1 MKKGTFFSSLEK
13 HGTTTE
19 DKASASD
26 SETKE
31 ETEEDVCRR
40 IIKQIQRDEFG
51 VGVELNEDGQRLMK
65 VQQERLGR
73 SLDRLSRDLYS
84 KDTHFVLEL
93 VQNADDNSYP
103 DELMASLESSS
114 VTDECPAV
122 QFIISKSGVTVLNNE
137 SGFREKD
144 VRALCDVGRST
155 KGKHKYGY
163 IGELEI
169 CGFWCVYLILY
180 GRNVCVCGVCGVCVA
195 CVCVCV
201 CVCVCDEMSV
211 SLCLC
216 KRSGPL

>member
-1 MKKGTFFSSLEK
+1 
-13 HGTTTE
+13 
-19 DKASASD
+19 
-26 SETKE
+26 
-31 ETEEDVCRR
+31 
-40 IIKQIQRDEFG
+40 

-73 SLDRLSRDLYS
+73 SLDRLSRDLYN

-137 SGFREKD
+137 SGFCEKD

-163 IGELEI
+163 IGELKF
-169 CGFWCVYLILY
+169 CVFWCVYLMLY
-180 GRNVCVCGVCGVCVA
+180 GRKACGVGVCGG
-195 CVCVCV
+195 
-201 CVCVCDEMSV
+201 MM
-211 SLCLC
+211 
-216 KRSGPL
+216 K

>member
-1 MKKGTFFSSLEK
+1 M
-13 HGTTTE
+13 
-19 DKASASD
+19 
-26 SETKE
+26 
-31 ETEEDVCRR
+31 
-40 IIKQIQRDEFG
+40 
-51 VGVELNEDGQRLMK
+51 GVELNEDGQRLMK

-103 DELMASLESSS
+103 EELMAALESSS

-122 QFIISKSGVTVLNNE
+122 QFIISRSGVTVLNNE

-163 IGELEI
+163 IGELTV
-169 CGFWCVYLILY
+169 F
-180 GRNVCVCGVCGVCVA
+180 
-195 CVCVCV
+195 
-201 CVCVCDEMSV
+201 
-211 SLCLC
+211 CLLLFC
-216 KRSGPL
+216 LFDAVKSEVFTCSQHHCQSG